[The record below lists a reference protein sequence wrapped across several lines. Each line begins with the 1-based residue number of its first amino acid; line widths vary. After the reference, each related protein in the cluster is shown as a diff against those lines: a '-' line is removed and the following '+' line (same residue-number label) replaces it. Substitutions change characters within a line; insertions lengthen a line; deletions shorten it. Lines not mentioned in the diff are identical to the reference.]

1 MGVPNRLGMKDWIVL
16 ETQEDAYNM
25 RVVAGKPVQ
34 PEVCPRC
41 GVENPR
47 VYKHDQ
53 QDQTFMDTPMHG
65 KRVGIQ
71 VVRQRWRCLECGKT
85 FQQLLPEMDEK
96 RNMTRRLVDYIQ
108 QRSLVRTFTEVADDV
123 GVNEKTVRNV
133 FREYVALLE
142 EDREIETPTWLG
154 IDELFLIRKP
164 RCIFT
169 DVKKRS
175 IVDLLAKRDK
185 LTVSKWLTN
194 LPQKT
199 TVEVVT
205 MDMWKPYRDAAQALL
220 PAAKVVVDKFH
231 VVKMA
236 NKCLDD
242 TRKRL
247 RADMTTADRRKL
259 MRDRH
264 IILKREKDLD
274 VMDHAAMEVWTGML
288 PELYY
293 GYQAKERFFGVYDAP
308 DRKEGQERYDA
319 WLGSLDMLTRVN
331 FKELIT
337 ACENWKPE
345 ILNYFGTGATNA
357 YTEAANGLAK
367 IANRNGRGYSFEAI
381 RAKIIYGGNVKRG
394 KFCESPVDEEIFAEM
409 TRPVVETPQPVHKEE
424 TDGVQ

>member
-1 MGVPNRLGMKDWIVL
+1 
-16 ETQEDAYNM
+16 
-25 RVVAGKPVQ
+25 
-34 PEVCPRC
+34 
-41 GVENPR
+41 
-47 VYKHDQ
+47 
-53 QDQTFMDTPMHG
+53 MDTPMHG
-65 KRVGIQ
+65 KRVA
-71 VVRQRWRCLECGKT
+71 VHVMRQRWRCRECNGT

-169 DVKKRS
+169 NVKKRS

-194 LPQKT
+194 LPQKA

-231 VVKMA
+231 VVRMA

-247 RADMTTADRRKL
+247 
-259 MRDRH
+259 
-264 IILKREKDLD
+264 
-274 VMDHAAMEVWTGML
+274 L
-288 PELYY
+288 PSPPPPNT
-293 GYQAKERFFGVYDAP
+293 QATER
-308 DRKEGQERYDA
+308 
-319 WLGSLDMLTRVN
+319 
-331 FKELIT
+331 
-337 ACENWKPE
+337 
-345 ILNYFGTGATNA
+345 
-357 YTEAANGLAK
+357 
-367 IANRNGRGYSFEAI
+367 
-381 RAKIIYGGNVKRG
+381 
-394 KFCESPVDEEIFAEM
+394 
-409 TRPVVETPQPVHKEE
+409 
-424 TDGVQ
+424 

>member
-1 MGVPNRLGMKDWIVL
+1 
-16 ETQEDAYNM
+16 
-25 RVVAGKPVQ
+25 
-34 PEVCPRC
+34 
-41 GVENPR
+41 
-47 VYKHDQ
+47 
-53 QDQTFMDTPMHG
+53 MHG

-71 VVRQRWRCLECGKT
+71 VVRQRWRCLECSKT

-96 RNMTRRLVDYIQ
+96 RNMTRRLVEYIQ

-142 EDREIETPTWLG
+142 EDREIEAPAWLG

-169 DVKKRS
+169 DVKRRA

-185 LTVSKWLTN
+185 LSVSKWLTN
-194 LPQKT
+194 LPGKK

-205 MDMWKPYRDAAQALL
+205 MDMWKPYRDAATALL
-220 PAAKVVVDKFH
+220 PDARVVVDKFH
-231 VVKMA
+231 VVRMA

-274 VMDHAAMEVWTGML
+274 AMDHVAMEVWTGLL

-293 GYQAKERFFGVYDAP
+293 AYQAKERFFGVYDAP

-337 ACENWKPE
+337 AVENWKPE

-381 RAKIIYGGNVKRG
+381 RAKIIYGPTVKRG
-394 KFCESPVDEEIFAEM
+394 KFGESVVDEEIFAEL
-409 TRPVVETPQPVHKEE
+409 TRPFVETPQADAEKETE
-424 TDGVQ
+424 GGQ